1 MALNDS
7 NILHFT
13 KIPNNFIDEWLLKLS
28 GTATKVFLVILRK
41 TIGWH
46 KESDVISISQIEKNS
61 GLSENSVLSGLKELK
76 KHSLLETKK
85 EGRGKGTRIEYK
97 IKFSLNENTH
107 QTKPETNDAE
117 NNTSNFKVL
126 NESITEKNEVKIE
139 NNTSKFEDTKDI
151 KFQKKEEERNAISS
165 ASFENKNTGK
175 DNRLSNDYTNKLI
188 SLGISKK
195 QSEQIIT
202 QFDFEYIEV
211 KISQLNYLLKHSPQ
225 KVVGKGRFLY
235 NSIIQNWQF
244 DEYFIYLGK
253 LKKEQEKAEKDKQLA
268 IEQEKKRGGEEKEQ
282 KKIEKYEEWIEKQC
296 NDYYISVPIKKQI
309 ELRERVEN
317 EMNNPFYS
325 LRKEFY
331 EAAYRVQFKDVVK
344 EYVNLTNYEDFIKN
358 KKVNTVL

>member
-76 KHSLLETKK
+76 HHNLLETKK
-85 EGRGKGTRIEYK
+85 EGRGKATRIEYK
-97 IKFSLNENTH
+97 IKFSLSENTH
-107 QTKPETNDAE
+107 QTTPETNKEE
-117 NNTSNFKVL
+117 NNTSNFEAL
-126 NESITEKNEVKIE
+126 NIPNTEKNEVKLS
-139 NNTSKFEDTKDI
+139 NNTAKFEDTKDI
-151 KFQKKEEERNAISS
+151 KFQKKEEERNSTSS

-175 DNRLSNDYTNKLI
+175 DNRLPNDYANKLI

-211 KISQLNYLLKHSPQ
+211 KIGQLNYLLQHSPQ
-225 KVVGKGRFLY
+225 KVNGKGRFLY

-253 LKKEQEKAEKDKQLA
+253 LRKEQEKADKEKQLA
-268 IEQEKKRGGEEKEQ
+268 IEQEKKRVGEIESQ
-282 KKIEKYEEWIEKQC
+282 KKLEEYEEWIEKQC

-309 ELRERVEN
+309 EIRERVEK
-317 EMNNPFYS
+317 ELDNPFYS
-325 LRKEFY
+325 LSKEFY
-331 EAAYRVQFKDVVK
+331 EAAYRVKFKDVVK
-344 EYVNLTNYEDFIKN
+344 EFLNLPEIIPTLQ
-358 KKVNTVL
+358 KVLK